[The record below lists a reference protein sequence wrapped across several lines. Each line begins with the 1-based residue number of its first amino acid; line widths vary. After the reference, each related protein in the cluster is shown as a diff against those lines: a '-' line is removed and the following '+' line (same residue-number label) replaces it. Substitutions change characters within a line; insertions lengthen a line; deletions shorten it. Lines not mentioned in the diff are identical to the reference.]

1 MATYVP
7 GSKTYSREIQ
17 PFTPDYKFL
26 SSVLDTRQDRYDTNY
41 KQLSDLYGKV
51 VYADLSR
58 EDTIGMRDQY
68 ANQLAPKIQ
77 QISGM
82 DLSLRQNV
90 DSAKSVFKPFYED
103 DLIVKDLV
111 YTRQYK
117 QNAQRALT
125 FKDSDNVEQR
135 KKYWSTGMQYLNYQ
149 MEDFKTADRDAAL
162 KQGLP
167 TYIEN
172 VDLYSMS
179 TKLLK
184 DAGFG
189 DVEID
194 IPDPTGH
201 WIIREK
207 NGKQQVPGAYNF
219 LQKTLMEDPRVMDAY
234 RASGYVDSRNFAQK
248 GLDNGLYSTVLEGQT
263 AWAKDK
269 LSDLAQRNATAN
281 EIIKQQFD
289 EALKAKENWEE
300 YERTSGVTPNSPEA
314 KAMLEAIEQ
323 YDKSRG
329 ALERNEETL
338 QRVDNINIDEDPDLL
353 NKAFNLLMNYNLS
366 TDILGAAKA
375 HSMKDYSRTIT
386 ANPYKKLEV
395 QHKYSMAR
403 IEQQHINRKKE
414 IALKAQLD
422 PTLESTANG
431 NLVDALFGGST
442 TGITKNSTEVREV
455 EDAMADNTQRAAAYA
470 QETNKGKTDFIL
482 KIDQLSK
489 MGGSLQNTN
498 YNSMEIKLNDG
509 STFKGSYDQI
519 KAKLSEEGNENL
531 VDLNY
536 DNAVKTLT
544 NKLPANNP
552 KALESPQLVEAYSM
566 YNAIQGRQSKS
577 IAYEKSL
584 NKVLGKN
591 YDLLKVGT
599 TKGGAELVRQLE
611 ANIPELVITSKNNDT
626 QRAVLSKD
634 DFVAEYLKR
643 AKNGQIV
650 GKDYIEGRNGRNDDG
665 SRSVIQISMFQGAA
679 DYLQEKTDK
688 YIWGDTIFVET
699 EAKKDA
705 EEAYKLQYNLLNQSI
720 DGTLNINEMGGSR
733 TFQPFSA
740 EAVFRGVP
748 LEEMN
753 ESNLFTYQGYG
764 ATFNVN
770 TIARDK
776 KAQEM
781 IFNFKRQYDMTA
793 DKVVMTQSATE
804 VENNPNAK
812 FIVDEI
818 IRDSR
823 QAMLDPK
830 SAASKKLSYQIE
842 YNPVETIDGKS
853 FASYTLRSDYDYI
866 KDFTGATKGTGGGK
880 NTAMLNPMDIPEY
893 TSIKVLVPSEQDMN
907 PKRAGQYNVS
917 AIETAIDL
925 SEDKVYNYDAF
936 SEKAGS
942 FKVFKNNNNYYVAM
956 EMMQLDPKTG
966 LFNSA
971 GIQDPILVQDENGP
985 AGKHN
990 IDNFV
995 NHYQL
1000 IMMEE
1005 FRRNIEKEQAWKKK
1019 NKAAQ

>member
-26 SSVLDTRQDRYDTNY
+26 SSVLGTRQDRYDTNY

-111 YTRQYK
+111 YTKQYK
-117 QNAQRALT
+117 QNAQQALR
-125 FKDSDNVEQR
+125 FKDSDNVDER

-172 VDLYSMS
+172 VDLVKMS
-179 TKLLK
+179 TDLLK

-248 GLDNGLYSTVLEGQT
+248 GLDSGLYSTVLEGQT

-269 LSDLAQRNATAN
+269 LADLAQRNATAN

-289 EALKAKENWEE
+289 EALNAKNNWEE
-300 YERTSGVTPNSPEA
+300 YEKTSGVIPNSPEA
-314 KAMLEAIEQ
+314 KAMMEALEQ

-338 QRVDNINIDEDPDLL
+338 QRVDNINVDEDPDLL

-395 QHKYSMAR
+395 QHKYSMAK

-414 IALKAQLD
+414 IRLKAEID
-422 PTLESTANG
+422 PSVAPSDSS
-431 NLVDALFGGST
+431 LVDRLFGGTT
-442 TGITKNSTEVREV
+442 TGLTKNSTEVREV
-455 EDAMADNTQRAAAYA
+455 EDVMADNTQRAAAYA
-470 QETNKGKTDFIL
+470 QETNKGKADFIL
-482 KIDQLSK
+482 KMDQLSK
-489 MGGSLQNTN
+489 MGGGVQNTE
-498 YNSMEIKLNDG
+498 YNRMEIKLNDG
-509 STFKGSYDQI
+509 TKFKGTYDEV
-519 KAKLSEEGNENL
+519 KAKLNEAGNENL
-531 VDLNY
+531 LDLNY

-544 NKLPANNP
+544 NKLPSNNP
-552 KALESPQLVEAYSM
+552 KALESPGLVDAYSM
-566 YNAIQGRQSKS
+566 YNTIQGRQSKS
-577 IAYEKSL
+577 IAYEKQL
-584 NKVLGKN
+584 NTVLGKN

-599 TKGGAELVRQLE
+599 TKQGKELVRQID
-611 ANIPELVITSKNNDT
+611 ANIPELVITSKRDDT
-626 QRAVLSKD
+626 KRALLSKD
-634 DFVAEYLKR
+634 DFVNEYVKR
-643 AKNGQIV
+643 AKVGSIK
-650 GKDYIEGRNGRNDDG
+650 GKDYIEGRAGRNDDG
-665 SRSVIQISMFQGAA
+665 TKDVIELTMLPEVA
-679 DYLQEKTDK
+679 DYLSRKTDK
-688 YIWGDTIFVET
+688 YIFGDTIFVEKD
-699 EAKKDA
+699 AIKDA
-705 EEAYKLQYNLLNQSI
+705 EEAYELQYNLLNQSL
-720 DGTLNINEMGGSR
+720 DGTLNVNEMGGSR

-740 EAVFRGVP
+740 EAVFRGIP
-748 LEEMN
+748 LDEMN

-764 ATFNVN
+764 ATFSVS
-770 TIARDK
+770 TIGSDK

-781 IFNFKRQYDMTA
+781 IFNFKRQYDMSA
-793 DKVVMTQSATE
+793 EKVVVTSNATE
-804 VENNPNAK
+804 LENNSNAQY
-812 FIVDEI
+812 IVEEI
-818 IRDSR
+818 IRDSK

-830 SAASKKLSYQIE
+830 SAASKKFSYQLE
-842 YNPVETIDGKS
+842 YNPVETIDGKTY
-853 FASYTLRSDYDYI
+853 ASYTIKSDYDYI
-866 KDFTGATKGTGGGK
+866 KGFTGATKGSGGGK
-880 NTAMLNPMDIPEY
+880 NTAMLNPNDIQEY
-893 TSIKVLVPSEQDMN
+893 SKIKVLVPSEQDMN
-907 PKRAGQYNVS
+907 PRRAGQYNVS
-917 AIETAIDL
+917 SIDTNIDL

-942 FKVFKNNNNYYVAM
+942 FKVFKNNDNYYVAM

-966 LFNSA
+966 LFKSA
-971 GIQDPILVQDENGP
+971 GVQSPMLVQDESGP

-995 NHYQL
+995 NHYQM

-1005 FRRNIEKEQAWKKK
+1005 FRRNIEAEQAWKKK
-1019 NKAAQ
+1019 NMPK

>member
-26 SSVLDTRQDRYDTNY
+26 SSVLGTRQDRYDTNY

-68 ANQLAPKIQ
+68 ANKLAPKIQ

-111 YTRQYK
+111 YTKQFK
-117 QNAQRALT
+117 QNAQLAQA
-125 FKDSDNVEQR
+125 FKNSDNVEQR

-219 LQKTLMEDPRVMDAY
+219 LQKTLLEDPRVMDAY

-248 GLDNGLYSTVLEGQT
+248 GLDSGLYSTVLEGQT

-289 EALKAKENWEE
+289 EALSAKNNWEE
-300 YERTSGVTPNSPEA
+300 YERTSGVIPNSPEA
-314 KAMLEAIEQ
+314 KAMMEALEQ
-323 YDKSRG
+323 YEKSRG

-338 QRVDNINIDEDPDLL
+338 QRVDNLNIDEDPDLL

-422 PTLESTANG
+422 PSVAPTASSS
-431 NLVDALFGGST
+431 LVDALFGGT
-442 TGITKNSTEVREV
+442 ITGITKNSTEVREV
-455 EDAMADNTQRAAAYA
+455 EDAMADNTERAAEYA
-470 QETNKGKTDFIL
+470 QETNKGKADFIL
-482 KIDQLSK
+482 KMDQLSK
-489 MGGSLQNTN
+489 VGGGLQNTE

-509 STFKGSYDQI
+509 TKFKGTYDEI
-519 KAKLSEEGNENL
+519 KAKLNEEGNENL

-536 DNAVKTLT
+536 DNAVKILT
-544 NKLPANNP
+544 NKLPTNNP
-552 KALESPQLVEAYSM
+552 KALESPELIQAYSM
-566 YNAIQGRQSKS
+566 YNTIQGRQNKS

-584 NKVLGKN
+584 NTVLAKN

-599 TKGGAELVRQLE
+599 TKQGQQLKKQID
-611 ANIPELVITSKNNDT
+611 ANIPELVITSQLDDT
-626 QRAVLSKD
+626 KRAVLSKD
-634 DFVAEYLKR
+634 DFVELYLKR
-643 AKNGQIV
+643 AKAGQIE
-650 GKDYIEGRNGRNDDG
+650 GKNYKEGRGRRNDKG
-665 SRSVIQISMFQGAA
+665 EYEYISA
-679 DYLQEKTDK
+679 
-688 YIWGDTIFVET
+688 TIFPEVADWIDEKID
-699 EAKKDA
+699 EKIFGDIIFLEKDARKDA
-705 EEAYKLQYNLLNQSI
+705 EAAYKVQYDLLNQSI
-720 DGTLNINEMGGSR
+720 DGTLNVNEMGGSR

-740 EAVFRGVP
+740 EAVFRGIP
-748 LEEMN
+748 LDEMN

-770 TIARDK
+770 TIASDK

-781 IFNFKRQYDMTA
+781 IFNFKRQYDMSSE
-793 DKVVMTQSATE
+793 KVVMTAGATE
-804 VENNPNAK
+804 LVNDTRAQ
-812 FIVDEI
+812 FIVDEV

-830 SAASKKLSYQIE
+830 AAASKKFSYQLE
-842 YNPVETIDGKS
+842 YNPVETIDGKTY
-853 FASYTLRSDYDYI
+853 ASYTIKNDYDYV
-866 KDFTGATKGTGGGK
+866 KGFSGATKGAGGGK
-880 NTAMLNPMDIPEY
+880 NTAMLNPTEIPQY
-893 TSIKVLVPSEQDMN
+893 TEIKVIVPSEQDMN
-907 PKRAGQYNVS
+907 PRKAGQYNVS
-917 AIETAIDL
+917 SVDTSIDL
-925 SEDKVYNYDAF
+925 ADDKVYNYNAF

-942 FKVFKNNNNYYVAM
+942 FKVFKNNDNYYVAM

-971 GIQDPILVQDENGP
+971 GVQSPMLIEDKNGP

-995 NHYQL
+995 NHYQM

-1005 FRRNIEKEQAWKKK
+1005 FRRNIETEQAWKKK
-1019 NKAAQ
+1019 NMPK